1 MLSYFCAGICL
12 GDVPKKANLF
22 THPLP
27 KAFIMQT
34 CCMIN
39 ALRPMSVMTPEDTK
53 LIGHDMLF
61 IGNAST
67 LRFDLSFT
75 I

>member
-1 MLSYFCAGICL
+1 
-12 GDVPKKANLF
+12 
-22 THPLP
+22 
-27 KAFIMQT
+27 MQT